1 MGHLSDLQT
10 EYGKKGL
17 NVIAL
22 TGEGRDVNLRYMVHN
37 DSGFRYKVGIGGGGA
52 YGVTGVPHAYLID
65 AEGIVRW
72 EGSPSS
78 LSGKTIEGYLKQVKP
93 LDQAEMDRRA
103 QKMLDLGES
112 LAADKLFVRAEQQ
125 FERVA
130 QAYPKADAAEKA
142 KARAKE
148 MREGDNKAE
157 YDAQAS
163 IAKLV
168 GGPEAP
174 DPNAKK
180 LKGKQIEAA
189 AKKLAKMAEDLASE
203 TPRAAKLASEWA
215 TIFSTPWE

>member
-17 NVIAL
+17 NVLAL

-52 YGVTGVPHAYLID
+52 YGVSGVPHAYLID
-65 AEGIVRW
+65 VNGVVRW
-72 EGSPSS
+72 EGSPSG
-78 LSGKTIEGYLKQVKP
+78 LSKKTIEGYLKEVKP
-93 LDQAEMDRRA
+93 LDEAEIDRRA

-112 LAADKLFVRAEQQ
+112 LAADKLFLRAEKQ
-125 FERVA
+125 FERVVA
-130 QAYPKADAAEKA
+130 TYPKAGAAEKA
-142 KARAKE
+142 KERAKE

-168 GGPEAP
+168 GGAEAP
-174 DPNAKK
+174 DPDAKK
-180 LKGKQIEAA
+180 FKGKQIESI
-189 AKKLAKMAEDLASE
+189 AKKLSKMADDMAE

-215 TIFSTPWE
+215 TIFSTPWQ